1 MGEKETRKGRNVVE
15 AKVPFL
21 PPKGVD
27 RAALLPEL
35 TAAHAAIG
43 ELRGFIGSLQNPD
56 LLIAPFRKR
65 EAVASSAIEGTRA
78 TLDEVMEYEA
88 LDQTGKDPKAEEE
101 NRKIQDILEVM
112 NYERAMAVALTELK
126 N

>member
-78 TLDEVMEYEA
+78 TLDEVMEFEA
-88 LDQTGKDPKAEEE
+88 KDDS
-101 NRKIQDILEVM
+101 NRSSHVEAQDEKVQDIREIM
-112 NYERAMAVALTELK
+112 N
-126 N
+126 